1 MESSEKVREVRLRRM
16 AERQGL
22 ALHKSKRR
30 DPNALGYG
38 CWMIVDPFN
47 SNGVVADSAGP
58 TGEPSMDL
66 DEVEAYLTRGGEG

>member
-38 CWMIVDPFN
+38 RWMILNPHN
-47 SNGVVADSAGP
+47 SNAVVADSIGP
-58 TGEPSMDL
+58 TGEPSLGL
-66 DEVEAYLTRGGEG
+66 DEVEAYLIRGRE